1 MLVREFEG
9 KTEKEAVKQA
19 LETLKLDEDQVKV
32 ETVETDDKVG
42 FFGFR
47 SRKSVKIKVYY
58 EEQQASSFALKVR
71 NYLTQLFETM
81 RLRAEVT
88 VVQEDEDKIYM
99 SVSSSESGLLI
110 GKKGKNLEAIQFILN
125 MAMNKTIKDKS
136 EWKKI
141 ILDIEGYWGRR
152 EEAIKRVALRAADFV
167 RSTRK
172 TRLLQ
177 TMNPFERR
185 LVHLTLQDFN
195 DVGTRSEGDGTYKK
209 VRVFLR

>member
-19 LETLKLDEDQVKV
+19 LEALNLDEDQVKV
-32 ETVETDDKVG
+32 ETVNSENKVG

-47 SRKSVKIKVYY
+47 NRKSVKIKVYY
-58 EEQQASSFALKVR
+58 EEQQATAFALTVR

-81 RLRAEVT
+81 KLRAEVE
-88 VVQEDEDKIYM
+88 VVQEEEDKIYI

-125 MAMNKTIKDKS
+125 MAMNKSKQDKN

-141 ILDIEGYWGRR
+141 ILDIEGYWNRR

-167 RSTRK
+167 RTSKK

-185 LVHLTLQDFN
+185 LVHLALQDFN
-195 DVGTRSEGDGTYKK
+195 DIGTRSEGDGTYKK
-209 VRVFLR
+209 VRVFLK